1 MSQQQQQEPQDVI
14 KNSFISLSRV
24 IETETDCTTA
34 YIDVLERLNWNA
46 TKKYARL
53 ADACQGLETDCA
65 YLTNLSKFVLGL
77 TNEIFYNLYYWD
89 IF

>member
-14 KNSFISLSRV
+14 KSSFVTLSRV

-34 YIDVLERLNWNA
+34 SIDILERINWNA

-53 ADACQGLETDCA
+53 ADACQGLEADRS
-65 YLTNLSKFVLGL
+65 YLTDLSKLVLIFF
-77 TNEIFYNLYYWD
+77 EIK
-89 IF
+89 

>member
-1 MSQQQQQEPQDVI
+1 MSQQQQQKPQDVI

-34 YIDVLERLNWNA
+34 SIDVLERLNWNA

-53 ADACQGLETDCA
+53 ADACQGLETDRA
-65 YLTNLSKFVLGL
+65 YLTDLSKFVLDL
-77 TNEIFYNLYYWD
+77 VN
-89 IF
+89 

>member
-34 YIDVLERLNWNA
+34 SIDVLERLNWNA

-53 ADACQGLETDCA
+53 ADACQGLETDRA
-65 YLTNLSKFVLGL
+65 YLTDLSKFVLDL
-77 TNEIFYNLYYWD
+77 ANWFCFYNHFHY
-89 IF
+89 